1 MCMSWIILIRFYVS
15 HLFTK
20 NKYLFSEPVA
30 PRSLPWTPK
39 VHLRDLDS
47 FLESTRMKFVGFTL
61 NNDRT
66 TLAGLPPP
74 IHEGVDILKSH
85 LYKSLAELQIEVKQ
99 HLLKNS
105 TLANKHKIIQI
116 SLISNFGLVELQIEV
131 KQHLLN
137 NSNFFKETNT
147 NNSNIFYVKF
157 WAFGLTKKQTIPFP
171 QKTTFLN
178 YSNVP

>member
-1 MCMSWIILIRFYVS
+1 MLAISFLKI
-15 HLFTK
+15 
-20 NKYLFSEPVA
+20 KYLFSEPVA

-85 LYKSLAELQIEVKQ
+85 IYKSLA
-99 HLLKNS
+99 
-105 TLANKHKIIQI
+105 
-116 SLISNFGLVELQIEV
+116 ELQIEV

-147 NNSNIFYVKF
+147 NNSNVFYVKF
-157 WAFGLTKKQTIPFP
+157 RAFGLTDKASYNFSPEDNI
-171 QKTTFLN
+171 
-178 YSNVP
+178 Y